1 MRNSE
6 SISSLQKFNE
16 CPRCYWLSY
25 VAGLGDDSNPAQ
37 RLGTEVHEAIKRY
50 HLGKSVNDISEEA
63 GKLFS
68 AYASNVP
75 ATLLDKV
82 EHEFLI
88 PVENI
93 ANGEKL
99 PIKLHGFIDGITT
112 KTHWLHE
119 HKTSSSYWKPEDA
132 DTNIQ
137 ATAYAYAYFM
147 ETGILPEG
155 IRFNILKKNK
165 IDCKYQSIE
174 TYRTLE
180 DFVYF
185 FNWIKKTLV
194 EMTTSDFL
202 PKQTRFNSHHRPCPL
217 HVIKRLDKEQE

>member
-1 MRNSE
+1 
-6 SISSLQKFNE
+6 
-16 CPRCYWLSY
+16 
-25 VAGLGDDSNPAQ
+25 VAGLDDESSPAQ
-37 RLGTEVHEAIKRY
+37 RLGTEVHNAIKEY
-50 HLGKSVNDISEEA
+50 HLRNWVMTHKLDPNMGAYNSVLSEEA
-63 GKLFS
+63 YKLV
-68 AYASNVP
+68 AVYTSNVE
-75 ATLLDKV
+75 ASLVDKV

-119 HKTSSSYWKPEDA
+119 HKTSSNYWKLEDA

-147 ETGILPEG
+147 ETGIVPEG

-165 IDCKYQSIE
+165 IDCKYQSLE
-174 TYRTLE
+174 TYRTME

-185 FNWIKKTLV
+185 FNWVRKTLV
-194 EMTTSDFL
+194 EITNSEFL
-202 PKQTRFNSHHRPCPL
+202 PKQTRFNSHHRLCPL
-217 HVIKRLDKEQE
+217 HINKRLDNE